1 MYDGKRVACPEGTA
15 RGEEMTC
22 SNCHREIAESSNF
35 CYFCGA
41 RQTVAAARPE
51 GTPRRLMRSSTDN
64 KLAGVCGGLGV
75 YLDADPTIIR
85 LVVILLVI
93 FTGFFPGIVGYVLA
107 WLIVPLAP
115 QPAAAPAAVQATQAP
130 QHS

>member
-1 MYDGKRVACPEGTA
+1 MYDVKRVACPKGTA
-15 RGEEMTC
+15 GGEDMTC

-35 CYFCGA
+35 CYFCGT
-41 RQTVAAARPE
+41 RQSVAAARPE

-93 FTGFFPGIVGYVLA
+93 FTGFFPGIVGYLLA
-107 WLIVPLAP
+107 WIIVPLAP
-115 QPAAAPAAVQATQAP
+115 QPVAAPAAVQATQAP